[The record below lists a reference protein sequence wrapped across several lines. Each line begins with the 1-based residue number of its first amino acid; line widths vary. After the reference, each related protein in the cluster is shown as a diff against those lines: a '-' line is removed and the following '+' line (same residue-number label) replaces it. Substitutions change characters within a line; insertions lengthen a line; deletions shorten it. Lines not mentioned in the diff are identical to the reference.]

1 MYKDVVVAQKFC
13 TRKIEQCFED
23 VSKVFHRSLKSTS
36 RKFQRWLSQVVGV
49 LQVCFKEISRNLEGV
64 LSSLMMFHDSFKV
77 SSSMFHP
84 FFKLFWLFL
93 SKFNEEDA
101 RRRFCPPPL
110 NRVKA
115 AYFKICTRIHIGMY
129 ITLLLGTK
137 QLTQSRN

>member
-64 LSSLMMFHDSFKV
+64 LRSLMMFYDSFKV
-77 SSSMFHP
+77 SSSMFHL
-84 FFKLFWLFL
+84 FFKFFNLWVFHGNFKELGGRFKFFNDVSWQFQGKFKYVSSLFQVFL
-93 SKFNEEDA
+93 INFFECFMD
-101 RRRFCPPPL
+101 F
-110 NRVKA
+110 
-115 AYFKICTRIHIGMY
+115 
-129 ITLLLGTK
+129 
-137 QLTQSRN
+137 